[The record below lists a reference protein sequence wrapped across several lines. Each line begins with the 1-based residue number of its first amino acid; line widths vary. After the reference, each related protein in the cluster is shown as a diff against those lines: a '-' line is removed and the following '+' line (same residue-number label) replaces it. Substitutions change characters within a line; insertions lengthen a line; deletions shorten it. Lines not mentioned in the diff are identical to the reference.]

1 MVEKAHGILKA
12 QRKEPVVVEV
22 VESDHTRSLKSRILD
37 LSLKDSCTP
46 DEFLVGK

>member
-22 VESDHTRSLKSRILD
+22 VESSYSVLKVKNFGLE
-37 LSLKDSCTP
+37 LKGQLHP
-46 DEFLVGK
+46 